1 MGDIVPRK
9 SVAKYATKAAGGIV
23 GGIVIIILKTLPF
36 VPALIIGGI
45 VALIGFSLS
54 RSREDTVAGYIIGAA
69 GILIALGG
77 IPIIGGIA
85 GFLLTVSGIGL
96 IVAGGINLFRFFKGL
111 RSRSY

>member
-1 MGDIVPRK
+1 MGDIIPRQH
-9 SVAKYATKAAGGIV
+9 VIKYGSKAVGGIV
-23 GGIVIIILKTLPF
+23 GGIIIITLKTLPF
-36 VPALIIGGI
+36 IPALIVGGI

-54 RSREDTVAGYIIGAA
+54 RSREDTLASYLIGAA

-96 IVAGGINLFRFFKGL
+96 IVAGGINLFRFFKSL
-111 RSRSY
+111 RSRNY